1 MPSLLHSL
9 LENHDSLSEALPH
22 LDFWVTSGESLPPET
37 FRLFRA
43 ALPNCTLLN
52 LYGSSEVAADATC
65 MELNGNAVSQIPIG
79 KPIHNSQVYVLDDGM
94 NLMPAGAKG
103 ELYVGGVGLARGYW
117 NKADLTAEKFVP
129 NPFRPDGE
137 RLYRTGDFGRWLP
150 DGSLEYLSRRD
161 RQVKLRGFRIE
172 LDEIEA
178 VLRKHPK
185 VAQAAVLV
193 CNKNS
198 DTQLVAFVVAQSA
211 ATLDIEDVGN
221 YLSAKVPEY
230 MLPSRFVAL
239 DEMPLTPSGKIDLEA
254 LRLHDVSGSDW
265 MAKYVAPRNEV
276 EQIIADIWAETLH
289 LERVGVEDNFFR
301 VGGHSLLAAQVISR
315 LRKTFNIEVPL
326 SAFFEAPTISRFTQ
340 RLNHFKSAAAD
351 QRGRAPA
358 ISQMANQKL
367 EQILT
372 DMESL
377 SEEEV
382 RQMLQDEQS

>member
-1 MPSLLHSL
+1 M
-9 LENHDSLSEALPH
+9 
-22 LDFWVTSGESLPPET
+22 
-37 FRLFRA
+37 
-43 ALPNCTLLN
+43 
-52 LYGSSEVAADATC
+52 
-65 MELNGNAVSQIPIG
+65 
-79 KPIHNSQVYVLDDGM
+79 
-94 NLMPAGAKG
+94 
-103 ELYVGGVGLARGYW
+103 
-117 NKADLTAEKFVP
+117 
-129 NPFRPDGE
+129 
-137 RLYRTGDFGRWLP
+137 P